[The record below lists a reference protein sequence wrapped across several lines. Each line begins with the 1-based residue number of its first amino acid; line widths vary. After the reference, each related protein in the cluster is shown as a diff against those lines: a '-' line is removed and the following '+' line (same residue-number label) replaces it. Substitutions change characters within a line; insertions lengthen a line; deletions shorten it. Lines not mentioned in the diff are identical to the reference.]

1 MNPRTVLWT
10 LIKVA
15 QTIGTHNCFRTPV
28 SVVTLL
34 TRAAE
39 DAPDHTALSVKR
51 DGEWVNWSYEKYLE
65 DVRCV
70 AKAFI
75 KLGLKVG

>member
-1 MNPRTVLWT
+1 MD
-10 LIKVA
+10 
-15 QTIGTHNCFRTPV
+15 THDSVRSRTPV

-51 DGEWVNWSYEKYLE
+51 DGDWVNWTAVSKLRVW
-65 DVRCV
+65 DL
-70 AKAFI
+70 AKLVI
-75 KLGLKVG
+75 W

>member
-1 MNPRTVLWT
+1 M
-10 LIKVA
+10 
-15 QTIGTHNCFRTPV
+15 